1 MTYICMDLV
10 FSFIYITGNLCE
22 NGHRGFLLLKSDH
35 HSGVNFLNIV
45 SFVEGG
51 ATYSFMD
58 AIAGLFEPELI
69 YVCYKL

>member
-1 MTYICMDLV
+1 MKTATVGSC
-10 FSFIYITGNLCE
+10 C
-22 NGHRGFLLLKSDH
+22 LKVRT
-35 HSGVNFLNIV
+35 SGVNFLNIV